1 MMLDA
6 FLLLSDSQNL
16 SAGTVSIASTNVIDT
31 KALGTGAGATADDF
45 AGCWYRAQVETAISG
60 TTTTGT
66 VVFALQS
73 DSTTAFSA
81 AVTHVSSG
89 SLAQSTT
96 AAGYIYQ
103 ARITSGVKRYI
114 RALITCT
121 TTISAG
127 IVSQFIVKDVDINA
141 QMIA

>member
-1 MMLDA
+1 MILDA
-6 FLLLSDSQNL
+6 FALLSDAQNL

-31 KALGTGAGATADDF
+31 GAPSIGATIDDY
-45 AGCWYRAQVETAISG
+45 AGCWYRALVTTAISG
-60 TTTTGT
+60 ATTTGT

-81 AVTHVSSG
+81 AVTHVASG
-89 SLAQSTT
+89 SLAQSVTI
-96 AAGYIYQ
+96 AGYIYQ
-103 ARITSGVKRYI
+103 ARLPVGMKRYI

-127 IVSQFIVKDVDINA
+127 IVDQFICKDVDVNPLMVA
-141 QMIA
+141 